1 MLIAA
6 VIVICVILAVLA
18 FLVPRLSR
26 GPERGVSKT
35 FSTAG
40 NAAGKAP
47 GGLGRWMRKPFDSSN
62 RATGKS
68 ATKGRKARGKMPL

>member
-6 VIVICVILAVLA
+6 VIVICIVLAVLA

-26 GPERGVSKT
+26 HPERGVSKT
-35 FSTAG
+35 FGAAG
-40 NAAGKAP
+40 NTAGKAP
-47 GGLGRWMRKPFDSSN
+47 GGLGRWLRKPFDSSN
-62 RATGKS
+62 RATSKS